1 MPDRRA
7 GNQGLPLK
15 LGREYRGFVDYLF
28 MKQDIADMPLSE
40 ANAFTGLRLICALV
54 LKFPSVRRGYRDYRW
69 LEQVICEHAER
80 GEQVVVSDSGSTFTV
95 KVR

>member
-1 MPDRRA
+1 MPDTRST
-7 GNQGLPLK
+7 NQGLPLK

-28 MKQDIADMPLSE
+28 LKQDISDLPLSE
-40 ANAFTGLRLICALV
+40 ANAFTGLRLTLALV

-69 LEQVICEHAER
+69 LEQVLCEHAER
-80 GEQVVVSDSGSTFTV
+80 GEHVVVSDSGSSFTL